1 MSYQDHPLQ
10 IRVVPSRA
18 IYTDNSS
25 GADMNV
31 AIYEPIFPEDSDW
44 YFFGHLAVTLPGG
57 HHSIDDPIL
66 AKLAP
71 QTIVVRSDDP
81 SALCS
86 VTPDQKLWTDQHSG
100 GSQDIEIYSFQGNSR
115 WNYTPMGLFA
125 SIVHDY
131 GTDPQQTPNWNKLR
145 AVRNDL
151 VGRGSGH
158 GYGIAL
164 SSLTKAYQD
173 SGSKAHG
180 KGIWED
186 MSIWN
191 VPGFSGG
198 LHPQTFML
206 SQGYDAPPGQVIPEP
221 CWLQSSAVRFVGNAV
236 WMTQNTQLHNRKL
249 RDICLPATHDS
260 GTFAL
265 TAVMDDD
272 GWKGPLD
279 ELLDVLNEIAEKIKD
294 IPLIGHLLDDLDPL
308 TWILTNAVVP
318 TIHAVSTS
326 TRRSV
331 LQQLWDG
338 IRGFDFRVYYH
349 EDDFYVGHGGVIGPK
364 LKDIFADIAG
374 FLNTTAGEIV
384 YMTMGHWTHFDA
396 NVHNKFADLVE
407 KHLGAYACIRSTFP
421 GGASDVFDRPYKE
434 IVHGGQQPQS
444 RVILV
449 YDLGPND
456 ISYGIANRDIFW
468 PITYSPPSS
477 GIGETAPYKLPGI
490 YGFYTATTD
499 KDEML
504 RAQKEQY
511 QTARANNFPF
521 ALYTTLTP
529 STFDTI
535 LRVIVSLKESFILL
549 SIFPTSWL
557 VSGILDILGITS
569 EMIDADLPWRT
580 LEELTQR
587 VSPDLDALV
596 NNNFVDKSGD
606 NAISLLYLD
615 YYENTKVVELAIKL
629 SRQNAPVQLAVP
641 IPAASDMSYKLPYD
655 FYRNTVTY
663 QYSSGRVW
671 LCQNGDG
678 TGNTFADDS
687 ITLSVTGPTGYTQTY
702 TYDYSH
708 NNSGAIMPQPPTDV
722 TYLFTPGNNTVTIR
736 LTDLYH
742 NSRGCSSFYLVHE
755 SV

>member
-10 IRVVPSRA
+10 VRVVPSRA
-18 IYTDNSS
+18 IYTDNNS

-31 AIYEPIFPEDSDW
+31 AIYEPIFPEDGDW
-44 YFFGHLAVTLPGG
+44 YFLGHLAVTLPGG

-66 AKLAP
+66 DKLAP

-86 VTPDQKLWTDQHSG
+86 VTPEQKLWTDQHSG
-100 GSQDIEIYSFQGNSR
+100 GSQDIEIYSFRGDLT
-115 WNYTPMGLFA
+115 WNYTALGLFA

-131 GTDPQQTPNWNKLR
+131 GADPQQTPNWNKLR

-151 VGRGSGH
+151 VGRG
-158 GYGIAL
+158 YGIEL
-164 SSLTKAYQD
+164 SSLTRAYRD
-173 SGSKAHG
+173 SGSHAHG
-180 KGIWED
+180 HGIWED

-221 CWLQSSAVRFVGNAV
+221 CWLKPSAVRFVGNAV
-236 WMTQNTQLHNRKL
+236 WMAENTMLHDRKL

-265 TAVMDDD
+265 TDVMDDD

-279 ELLDVLNEIAEKIKD
+279 KLLDVLNEIAEKIRD
-294 IPLIGHLLDDLDPL
+294 IPGIGHLLDDLDPL
-308 TWILTNAVVP
+308 TWILTNAVMP
-318 TIHAVSTS
+318 AIHNVSTS

-364 LKDIFADIAG
+364 LRGIFQDIAG
-374 FLNTTAGEIV
+374 FLSTTEGEII

-396 NVHNKFADLVE
+396 DIHNRFADLVQE
-407 KHLGAYACIRSTFP
+407 HLGSYACRRQVM
-421 GGASDVFDRPYKE
+421 GGWGQSVPPDVFDRTYQE
-434 IVHGGQQPQS
+434 IVSGGGQLQS

-449 YDLGPND
+449 YDLGPD
-456 ISYGIANRDIFW
+456 DTSHGVANRDIFW
-468 PITYSPPSS
+468 PMTYSPPSS
-477 GIGETAPYKLPGI
+477 GIGEKPPYQLPGI

-504 RAQKEQY
+504 SKQKEQY
-511 QTARANNFPF
+511 QTARTNNFPF

-535 LRVIVSLKESFILL
+535 LRVIVSLKESFLLLRIL
-549 SIFPTSWL
+549 PTSWF
-557 VSGILDILGITS
+557 VAGLDILGITS
-569 EMIDADLPWRT
+569 EMVDSALPWHT
-580 LEELTQR
+580 LEELTGR

-629 SRQNAPVQLAVP
+629 SRQNAPVQLVTP

-655 FYRNTVTY
+655 FYWNRLTY
-663 QYSSGRVW
+663 RYNGGRVW
-671 LCQNGDG
+671 LCQNPDG
-678 TGNTFADDS
+678 TGNVFADDS
-687 ITLSVTGPTGYTQTY
+687 ITLMVAGPNGNTQTY

-708 NNSGAIMPQPPTDV
+708 NNSGFVMPQPPTDV
-722 TYLFTPGNNTVTIR
+722 TYLFAPGDNAVTVK

>member
-31 AIYEPIFPEDSDW
+31 AIYEPIFPEDGDW

-100 GSQDIEIYSFQGNSR
+100 GSQDIEIYSFRGNSN
-115 WNYTPMGLFA
+115 WNYSAMGLFA

-131 GTDPQQTPNWNKLR
+131 GADPQQTPNWNKLR

-151 VGRGSGH
+151 VGRGSGY

-164 SSLTKAYQD
+164 SSLTRAYQD

-236 WMTQNTQLHNRKL
+236 WMTQNSQLHSRKL

-374 FLNTTAGEIV
+374 FLTTTEGEIV
-384 YMTMGHWTHFDA
+384 YMTMGHWTHFDE
-396 NVHNKFADLVE
+396 NIHTKFANLVQ
-407 KHLGAYACIRSTFP
+407 KSLGAYACNRQTAW
-421 GGASDVFDRPYKE
+421 GASDVFDRTYQQ
-434 IVHGGQQPQS
+434 IVAEDGRPQS

-456 ISYGIANRDIFW
+456 ISYGITNRDIFW

-557 VSGILDILGITS
+557 VSGVLDILGITS

-671 LCQNGDG
+671 LCQNPDG
-678 TGNTFADDS
+678 TGDVFADDS
-687 ITLSVTGPTGYTQTY
+687 ITLSVVGPNGNTQTY

-708 NNSGAIMPQPPTDV
+708 NNSGWVTPQPPTDV
-722 TYLFTPGNNTVTIR
+722 TYLFMPGKNTVTIR